1 MAVITFDFD
10 NTIAMS
16 QMKFK
21 DEKPKIVFEGY
32 NKQILTLMM
41 NYINDGHDVHIVTAR
56 DKAKESF
63 FPDDTVEKHL
73 DKLQL
78 SAYFW
83 PDKVHYTNDTPKREK
98 LEELGSVLH
107 YDDNLQEHIDNF
119 GGIKVVN
126 PYNYYKDTK
135 FVGKV
140 VLFDADDKVLLL
152 KRTDEG
158 EKWDIPGGHLKDI
171 EVNRGETGYE
181 DGLEREVV
189 EETGILLPFSKKIG
203 ESAFNHKGKESK
215 IAMYLSKLEESE
227 PEVNLDMQ
235 DFQENSEYK
244 WISMDEM
251 FKYVK
256 NGTMVMRKA
265 IELAKNH
272 GILTEESRFQ
282 LSQKKKHSK
291 MKKRLV
297 GMGKN
302 VHFGGGKGHKR
313 PKMTRSKSAPAGFG
327 ALEEENDKKK
337 RKIKVKIV
345 DNIDEKRKKR
355 RKKRKDKRKK
365 TVYHSKK
372 RQKGRK
378 NRAKYA
384 YYGGYLPHRSDD
396 YGSDGGDGG
405 GGE

>member
-1 MAVITFDFD
+1 MTVITFDFD

-16 QMKFK
+16 QMKFHGK
-21 DEKPKIVFEGY
+21 NPKIVFEGY
-32 NKQILTLMM
+32 NNAILNLMM

-56 DKAKESF
+56 DRDKEGL
-63 FPDDTVEKHL
+63 FPNDTIEKHL
-73 DKLQL
+73 DKLEL
-78 SAYFW
+78 KDYFW
-83 PDKVHYTNDTPKREK
+83 PDKVHYTNDSPKRQK
-98 LEELGSVLH
+98 LEELGSMLH
-107 YDDNLQEHIDNF
+107 YDDNLQEHLDNF
-119 GGIKVVN
+119 GGIKVIN
-126 PYNYYKDTK
+126 PYSYYKDTK

-140 VLFDADDKVLLL
+140 VLFDANDKVLLL
-152 KRTDEG
+152 RRTDEG
-158 EKWDIPGGHLKDI
+158 KKWDIPGGHLKDI

-181 DGLEREVV
+181 DGLEREVL

-203 ESAFNHKGKESK
+203 DSGFYHKGKESR
-215 IAMYLSKLEESE
+215 IAMYVSKLEESE
-227 PEVNLDMQ
+227 PEVNLNMQ

-244 WISMDEM
+244 WIAMDEM

-256 NGTMVMRKA
+256 NGTMVMKKA

-302 VHFGGGKGHKR
+302 RHFGGGKGHKR
-313 PKMTRSKSAPAGFG
+313 PKMSRSKSAPAGFG
-327 ALEEENDKKK
+327 VLEEENEVKSKKI
-337 RKIKVKIV
+337 RVKIV

-355 RKKRKDKRKK
+355 RKKRKKTHKK
-365 TVYHSKK
+365 
-372 RQKGRK
+372 
-378 NRAKYA
+378 RAKYA
-384 YYGGYLPHRSDD
+384 YYGGYLPHKSED
-396 YGSDGGDGG
+396 YGSNGGDGG